1 MEKSYDEGLASHVGP
16 ESCAVVCKGH
26 GEALTGV
33 RAGRVLSREN
43 DYALTGS
50 PGSRRCA
57 SSAEGESGCIV
68 SARCICSLRGRRPRS
83 THGNTSDGN
92 REIPWPPP
100 PKRGG
105 RIGKW
110 SSRQGRNPV
119 GESPTLPIARFRQV
133 AMPQVM
139 TGNCMINAW
148 CKRPRPPISQEVR
161 WEQSGGQANRGD

>member
-1 MEKSYDEGLASHVGP
+1 MEESYDEGIASHVGP
-16 ESCAVVCKGH
+16 ESCAVACKGQ

-43 DYALTGS
+43 CDALTGS
-50 PGSRRCA
+50 SGSRRRRTARKATADAAVARVASVPCA
-57 SSAEGESGCIV
+57 V
-68 SARCICSLRGRRPRS
+68 VDPVARMETPRTGIGRSPGRL
-83 THGNTSDGN
+83 H
-92 REIPWPPP
+92 I
-100 PKRGG
+100 RGG

-148 CKRPRPPISQEVR
+148 CKRPGRPSR
-161 WEQSGGQANRGD
+161 KRCGGSSRGA